1 MRALSLTILAAVFL
15 VGCPTEPIQP
25 KDDTGPVDTRLDADQ
40 DGWFDDEDCDDGD
53 PDVNPAADEVCNEID
68 DDCDGDVDE
77 GVQDTWYRDADGDGY
92 GDPDTT
98 TQACASPDGYNP
110 FGSDCDD
117 GDPEVYP
124 SAVEVC
130 NGIDDNCDD
139 IVDEGLLTTWYLDGD
154 GDGYGDTDLSV
165 SACTAPSG
173 YVEHD
178 GDCDDGDS
186 DYHPGA
192 AETDCADPNDYNCDG
207 HVGYADSDGDGWAS
221 CEECDDGDAS
231 IHPGADEYCDGDDN
245 DCDGVIDED
254 SAVDA
259 STWYFDADGDGY
271 GNGRAPSV
279 ACSQPAGYVANADDC
294 SDVDATIYPGADEYC
309 NGEDDDC
316 DLYIDEDG
324 AVDAPTF
331 YIDADADG
339 YGTEDTVVTD
349 QCHSPSGYAEDS
361 GDCDDTDFD
370 TNPGA
375 LEYCDGE
382 DDNCDGVVDEATAV
396 DVLNWYIDTDGDNYG
411 NGATVSR
418 ACNEPSG
425 YTADSGDCN
434 DTDSTINP
442 DADEYCDGTDNDC
455 DGVTDESS
463 AVDADTWYADVDGD
477 GYGDPARSVN
487 ACSQPLNYESD
498 SSDCDDGSAGIN
510 PGADEVCNDGIDNN
524 CSGGFDPCT
533 MDLMDSDTI
542 FLGAAANDQGARAVT
557 TVSDWNADGVDDLLI
572 SARSGAGTAGINYL
586 YYGSSDID
594 TWGVLVM
601 DTAAAGGA
609 DVTFTGATAGDY
621 AAVSNAASMDLSG
634 DGAVDIAIGSA
645 SPDAEAGRMWMV
657 FGDYSSP
664 PSGDLSLADAD
675 ATWSGEDGYDRA
687 AGPDAIAYLGD
698 MDGDGFNDMVV
709 GANSADDNGSSSGTA
724 YLIYG
729 PVSAGDHQ
737 LSDLDDFIYGD
748 VANDRIG
755 KFVAAVGDTTGD
767 GTPDLA
773 AGTLYANSYA
783 GTVYLFETAPTGS
796 MAAAD
801 ADVILD
807 GEDLSDYAGGC
818 VAGIGDHDGDGYDD
832 YLIGAT
838 RDDTGAADAGAA
850 YLVLGGSSSGDLGSV
865 AAAKIYGVTSSG
877 GVGSAVAGIE
887 DYDGLGTPAIMVS
900 ATNELGFAGSV
911 YLLIGAQSGNVSVAS
926 ADGWFT
932 GTSATDAAGSVVQF
946 TGDIDGS
953 GLPFILTASYVADQ
967 GGTDA
972 GAAYLIAGLGE

>member
-1 MRALSLTILAAVFL
+1 MAVSTLPRFLFLTLVAGSLA
-15 VGCPTEPIQP
+15 VGCIT
-25 KDDTGPVDTRLDADQ
+25 
-40 DGWFDDEDCDDGD
+40 
-53 PDVNPAADEVCNEID
+53 
-68 DDCDGDVDE
+68 
-77 GVQDTWYRDADGDGY
+77 DADGDGFDRGV
-92 GDPDTT
+92 GDG
-98 TQACASPDGYNP
+98 A
-110 FGSDCDD
+110 DCDD
-117 GDPEVYP
+117 NNADIYP
-124 SAVEVC
+124 GADEVC
-130 NGIDDNCDD
+130 DGVDNNCAYGIDEPTAIDAL
-139 IVDEGLLTTWYLDGD
+139 EWFSDGD
-154 GDGYGDTDLSV
+154 GDGYGLDASLEY
-165 SACTAPSG
+165 ACTQPNG
-173 YVEHD
+173 YVDEG
-178 GDCDDGDS
+178 GDCDDEDPALNPDTFWYADADGDTYGDDDVAVQQCVAPDGFVADDNDCDDTAS
-186 DYHPGA
+186 DVNP
-192 AETDCADPNDYNCDG
+192 AEEEQCDDIDHDCDG
-207 HVGYADSDGDGWAS
+207 HDGMFDEDGDGVAA
-221 CEECDDGDAS
+221 CEGDCDDDVNDDPVEGPFAAD
-231 IHPGADEYCDGDDN
+231 IYPGADEYCDGADN
-245 DCDGVIDED
+245 DCDAVIDED
-254 SAVDA
+254 DAVDA
-259 STWYFDADGDGY
+259 PTWYLDYDGDAY
-271 GNGRAPSV
+271 GGQSYFLVQCDGPGTGWVDND
-279 ACSQPAGYVANADDC
+279 DDC
-294 SDVDATIYPGADEYC
+294 NDLSATTYPGADEYC